1 MWSTPLRL
9 ATASYDQIDAGGEF
23 IVTQL
28 FYDCGKFIKFVADCR
43 EIGITC
49 PIIPG
54 IMPIMTYGGFKR
66 MTGFCKT
73 YVPQEILDTLEPIK
87 DNDQAV
93 KVTSLHALLNCRS
106 HWLAGSK

>member
-1 MWSTPLRL
+1 MILRLLRL
-9 ATASYDQIDAGGEF
+9 ATSEQVDAGGEF

-28 FYDCGKFIKFVADCR
+28 FYDVDKFIKFVADCKKM
-43 EIGITC
+43 GINV
-49 PIIPG
+49 PIVPG

-87 DNDQAV
+87 DNEQAV
-93 KVTSLHALLNCRS
+93 KVPLCRPS
-106 HWLAGSK
+106 